1 MQPLFKLIH
10 YGTIENLVGILG
22 NSRVLRKLGNF
33 VKALNEVLIIDRE
46 TEDIRA
52 CRAASSIQFTYL
64 SSNVLSTYP
73 RVLDTKENPTHLR
86 FFKCCLNCKNSLT
99 FFQDKVY
106 NKYLGADRRTD
117 LESEAR
123 PHSQHSGKDKYFI
136 YQALYFF

>member
-52 CRAASSIQFTYL
+52 CRAAST
-64 SSNVLSTYP
+64 
-73 RVLDTKENPTHLR
+73 
-86 FFKCCLNCKNSLT
+86 
-99 FFQDKVY
+99 
-106 NKYLGADRRTD
+106 
-117 LESEAR
+117 
-123 PHSQHSGKDKYFI
+123 
-136 YQALYFF
+136 